1 MRRLDETKCSTAS
14 RSAYVNAGC
23 RCVECRIA
31 SATAKA
37 RQRRLKVLGKVS
49 WGARIPAGE
58 TFRRV
63 RALAGEYGSHA
74 ALARAL
80 GFQNGHVQC
89 RGLRITVRNYWKIL
103 KLYRDALGE

>member
-1 MRRLDETKCSTAS
+1 MGRISWGS
-14 RSAYVNAGC
+14 
-23 RCVECRIA
+23 RIA
-31 SATAKA
+31 
-37 RQRRLKVLGKVS
+37 
-49 WGARIPAGE
+49 AGD

-80 GFQNGHVQC
+80 GYKNGHVQC

-103 KLYRDALGE
+103 KLYRAALGE